1 MPQAPDSAGSSEP
14 LQPAE
19 ATTEQPA
26 AGSASPDA
34 YSRVW
39 YAVGLVVQSLLWLA
53 ILLAIVLAVLGSH
66 GLTQFRYV
74 GF

>member
-1 MPQAPDSAGSSEP
+1 VRQAPDSAGSSQP
-14 LQPAE
+14 PQPAE
-19 ATTEQPA
+19 AGAERPA
-26 AGSASPDA
+26 ARSASPDT